1 MKQLIICSASDLHR
15 LQDIIRNVTIDTTLL
30 VSAGNFDEAIL
41 DRVATDNVKL
51 NLTYDCDSSSNRLEL
66 LQELKGLE
74 QAYFVVSSV
83 VMSSSA
89 YQAMIYSLF
98 PRLLQ
103 VDCWKIMLDSSVNI
117 PLGFAFLRHLP
128 EGIPI

>member
-1 MKQLIICSASDLHR
+1 MKQLIICSVSDIHR
-15 LQDIIRNVTIDTTLL
+15 LQDIVRNVTIDTTLL
-30 VSAGNFDEAIL
+30 MSAGNFDESML
-41 DRVATDNVKL
+41 SRVATDNVKL
-51 NLTYDCDSSSNRLEL
+51 NLTYDCNSSSSRLDL

-74 QAYFVVSSV
+74 RAYFVVSSP

-98 PRLLQ
+98 PKLLE
-103 VDCWKIMLDSSVNI
+103 VDCWKIMLDSAVRI
-117 PLGFAFLRHLP
+117 PMGFAFLKHLP